1 LKNKILYSSK
11 PYFVLAALFSLI
23 PVLNNKYPALFFP
36 VVPDGWVTILA
47 TGGGIYVV
55 FKGLSY
61 IWAVM
66 QARAEAKAWISQ
78 VIESRKVIENPDPN
92 DVINAGRSVTRLVRN
107 VDEDLREIGPDFSWE
122 SLKRLE
128 RYLPELLMEVDD
140 EENAKIRLGIVG
152 VYIGET
158 LCRSKGW
165 EWFFK
170 PDTSLKQF
178 IFLPSE
184 IRKNGK
190 VIDPFETASKA
201 FAEKIPLTRL
211 LSGVQ

>member
-1 LKNKILYSSK
+1 MKNKILYSSK

>member
-1 LKNKILYSSK
+1 LKTRLLYSSK
-11 PYFVLAALFSLI
+11 PYFVLAALFSLV

-36 VVPDGWVTILA
+36 SAPEGWVTIIA
-47 TGGGIYVV
+47 TGAGIYAA
-55 FKGLSY
+55 FKGLGY
-61 IWAVM
+61 AWALI
-66 QARAEAKAWISQ
+66 QARAEAKAWIVQ
-78 VIESRKVIENPDPN
+78 VAQNRKVIENPDPN

-122 SLKRLE
+122 SLGRLE
-128 RYLPELLMEVDD
+128 HYLTELLMEVDD
-140 EENAKIRLGIVG
+140 EEKAKIRLGIVG
-152 VYIGET
+152 IYIGET

-178 IFLPSE
+178 LFLPSV

-190 VIDPFETASKA
+190 VIDPFETAANA
-201 FAEKIPLTRL
+201 FNEKKSLSRF
-211 LSGVQ
+211 LSGLQ

>member
-1 LKNKILYSSK
+1 MKTKILYSSK
-11 PYFVLAALFSLI
+11 PYFVLAALFSLVS
-23 PVLNNKYPALFFP
+23 VLNNKYPALFFSA
-36 VVPDGWVTILA
+36 VPEGLVTVITMGA
-47 TGGGIYVV
+47 GIYAA

-61 IWAVM
+61 TWAVM
-66 QARAEAKAWISQ
+66 QARAEAKAWILQ
-78 VIESRKVIENPDPN
+78 VIQSRKVVENPDPN

-107 VDEDLREIGPDFSWE
+107 ADEDLREIGPDFTLE
-122 SLKRLE
+122 SLDRLE
-128 RYLPELLMEVDD
+128 RYLPELLMEVES
-140 EENAKIRLGIVG
+140 EENARIRLGIVG

-170 PDTSLKQF
+170 PDTALKQF

-184 IRKNGK
+184 VRKNGK
-190 VIDPFETASKA
+190 VIDPFEVASKA

-211 LSGVQ
+211 LSGF

>member
-23 PVLNNKYPALFFP
+23 PVLNNKYPVLFFP

-47 TGGGIYVV
+47 TGGGIYAV

-61 IWAVM
+61 VWAVM

-78 VIESRKVIENPDPN
+78 VMESRKTVENPDPN

-107 VDEDLREIGPDFSWE
+107 VDEDLREIRPDFSWE

-128 RYLPELLMEVDD
+128 RYLPELLIEVDN

-170 PDTSLKQF
+170 PDTALKQF

-190 VIDPFETASKA
+190 VMDPFATASKA

>member
-1 LKNKILYSSK
+1 LKTKLLYSSK
-11 PYFVLAALFSLI
+11 PYFFLAALLSLV

-36 VVPDGWVTILA
+36 AVPDGWVTIIA
-47 TGGGIYVV
+47 TGAGIYAA

-61 IWAVM
+61 VWEVM
-66 QARAEAKAWISQ
+66 QARAEAKAWIRR
-78 VIESRKVIENPDPN
+78 VIESRKAVENPDPN

-107 VDEDLREIGPDFSWE
+107 ADEDLREIGPDFSLE
-122 SLKRLE
+122 SLKRME

-140 EENAKIRLGIVG
+140 DENAKIRLGIVG

-201 FAEKIPLTRL
+201 FVEKIPLTRL
-211 LSGVQ
+211 LSGFQ